1 MLKREVVIA
10 PPGGPSHGKGMVQ
23 AIKAG
28 GLIFFSAIRGN
39 DPVANFESN
48 DTKEQARQGFEN
60 LKVLLTAARTQRALR
75 AECDRDR
82 SERMK
87 NYRFQIPNYKRSLA
101 RASLLS
107 LFLVLSLAQPTM
119 ASQAGRE
126 LKEVRVAYP
135 PSMASVTLM
144 TGIKQRFFDEQ
155 GLRPVLLVIASDL
168 ALKSQVVGEIDYTL
182 FGGGSGMLAAAQGLP
197 IKNVHLPH
205 KFADLTL
212 VARPEFKTVAQLRGK
227 KIGVSSFSGAVY
239 NSTRAM
245 LAAGGLDP
253 DKDVVVIAMGREPI
267 RLQALFSGSIDA
279 TPLPVPLHAVAEEKG
294 FSLLADIEGKFEVPF
309 SGITVTDKKLR
320 DNPDEVKRFIRAMV
334 KAGLFFLNHRAE
346 SVALYMDWLKLSK
359 PIAENAYARSLKT
372 VSPDGFGKDSA
383 IKTQL
388 GIIKQTTGKDVKP
401 EDVIDFTLLKQ
412 VLAEMK

>member
-1 MLKREVVIA
+1 MMNSI
-10 PPGGPSHGKGMVQ
+10 
-23 AIKAG
+23 
-28 GLIFFSAIRGN
+28 
-39 DPVANFESN
+39 
-48 DTKEQARQGFEN
+48 
-60 LKVLLTAARTQRALR
+60 
-75 AECDRDR
+75 
-82 SERMK
+82 
-87 NYRFQIPNYKRSLA
+87 FQIPDSNGLLA

-107 LFLVLSLAQPTM
+107 LLFLLSLAVSPTT
-119 ASQAGRE
+119 AGQAPRE
-126 LKEVRVAYP
+126 LKEVKVAYP

-155 GLRPVLLVIASDL
+155 GLRPILLVIASDL

-212 VARPEFKTVAQLRGK
+212 VARPEYKTVAQLRGK
-227 KIGVSSFSGAVY
+227 KVGVSSFSGAVY

-253 DKDVVVIAMGREPI
+253 DKDVVMIPMGREPI
-267 RLQALFSGSIDA
+267 RLQALLSGSIDA
-279 TPLPVPLHAVAEEKG
+279 ATLPVPLHAVAEEKG

-309 SGITVTDKKLR
+309 SGITVMDKKLKEH
-320 DNPDEVKRFIRAMV
+320 PDEVKRFIRAMV
-334 KAGLFFLNHRAE
+334 KAGLFFLNHRSE

-372 VSPDGFGKDSA
+372 VSPDGLGKDSA

-388 GIIKQTTGKDVKP
+388 GIIKQTTGKDVKVD
-401 EDVIDFTLLKQ
+401 DVIDFTLLKQ